1 MGEFLSRPLIDVPA
15 AGVTVRRLTSADDV
29 EIVLMT
35 VSYRRVSEHTRRR
48 EMKGQTQRGTVMSH
62 TVRPAMSLVSPGTDG
77 LASPDPLADLVEAAA
92 RGDGNAWEELYE
104 RYTPLISSVCRRYR
118 LAGDD
123 ADDVSQTVWLGLVQQ
138 LHRLREPSALPGW
151 IVTTTKNEALRVIK
165 ASRRMVP
172 SDPMTDNRF
181 DSATRPELDDH
192 LCRTDRRRALRDGL
206 RQLRPE
212 HRQLLLLLVA
222 DPQLSYKEISRRL
235 GIPIGSIGPT
245 RARCLRRLRDTTEI
259 HALGTAA

>member
-1 MGEFLSRPLIDVPA
+1 
-15 AGVTVRRLTSADDV
+15 
-29 EIVLMT
+29 
-35 VSYRRVSEHTRRR
+35 
-48 EMKGQTQRGTVMSH
+48 MKGKAQRATVMSN
-62 TVRPAMSLVSPGTDG
+62 TTRPAISSVSSGTNRPDTGRPGTDG